1 MIIMLLFFASFEP
14 IFRFISM
21 RVEHRD
27 ASFLSFLAKQGRRIQ
42 NKNLHMKRQK
52 TALLQNVEL
61 PQKSRREDEDGDLL
75 LGQIK
80 ATGLF
85 HFLWP
90 SLALARNYQSH
101 LSLYLLFAQ
110 IGKCCDCPTFHFY
123 LKAKL
128 YSMYLT
134 IQSRDV
140 ATISKLFFQQCYLNA
155 KTAQRERDP
164 DSRLHKL
171 PPASPLPSVTFYIEF
186 LQRNEEL

>member
-1 MIIMLLFFASFEP
+1 
-14 IFRFISM
+14 
-21 RVEHRD
+21 
-27 ASFLSFLAKQGRRIQ
+27 
-42 NKNLHMKRQK
+42 MKRQK
-52 TALLQNVEL
+52 TALLQSYHKN
-61 PQKSRREDEDGDLL
+61 QEDEDGDLL

-110 IGKCCDCPTFHFY
+110 IGKCCDCPTFHYY

-140 ATISKLFFQQCYLNA
+140 ATISKLFFQQGYLNA

-164 DSRLHKL
+164 DSRLSCRPPRPSHRLLFIQSFYNVMKSSDAEKYVQKSLVKQYIPFTKKGLYNIVSKL
-171 PPASPLPSVTFYIEF
+171 LFCREERIYIF
-186 LQRNEEL
+186 